1 MLDNLKQI
9 LPYRVRKAYDHI
21 ILSLVVNFKLSLKLQ
36 YFTFHVNR
44 ISLTWLIY
52 LKEGPI
58 SCYSII
64 IHGNFHFLIIIIM
77 ELNASE
83 IEE

>member
-36 YFTFHVNR
+36 YFIFHVNR
-44 ISLTWLIY
+44 ISLTWPMLIY
-52 LKEGPI
+52 LKGGPF

-64 IHGNFHFLIIIIM
+64 MDDNFHFLIIIK
-77 ELNASE
+77 
-83 IEE
+83 